1 MSSDKN
7 SSLELRLRIQ
17 EIRDSIQEREKERE
31 EILKKGK
38 IPWYGQ
44 LICGIVFLATV
55 FFLVIPGAMAIG
67 QENWAGFIICLVLFV
82 IINGVWILI
91 AINSKK
97 SKRYKKLGQEIEK
110 LKREIKNLENSIR

>member
-38 IPWYGQ
+38 IP
-44 LICGIVFLATV
+44 
-55 FFLVIPGAMAIG
+55 
-67 QENWAGFIICLVLFV
+67 
-82 IINGVWILI
+82 
-91 AINSKK
+91 
-97 SKRYKKLGQEIEK
+97 
-110 LKREIKNLENSIR
+110 